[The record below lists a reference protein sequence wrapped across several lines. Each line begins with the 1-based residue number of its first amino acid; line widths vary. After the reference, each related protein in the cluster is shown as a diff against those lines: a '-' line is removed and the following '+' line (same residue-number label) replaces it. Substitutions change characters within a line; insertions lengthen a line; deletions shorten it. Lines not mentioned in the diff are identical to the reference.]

1 MQTKQIERVE
11 TYILEHDGKKI
22 TLEIPV
28 TITCIWIGGYWE
40 EAITGEEQR
49 RIEGIIEKA
58 WPGWYHVCFPDENGV
73 RKVEKKDCQA
83 CQKNKLDK
91 QNGVG

>member
-22 TLEIPV
+22 TLKIPV

-40 EAITGEEQR
+40 ESITGEEQR
-49 RIEGIIEKA
+49 RIESVIEKA
-58 WPGWYHVCFPDENGV
+58 CPGFRIVMG
-73 RKVEKKDCQA
+73 
-83 CQKNKLDK
+83 
-91 QNGVG
+91 